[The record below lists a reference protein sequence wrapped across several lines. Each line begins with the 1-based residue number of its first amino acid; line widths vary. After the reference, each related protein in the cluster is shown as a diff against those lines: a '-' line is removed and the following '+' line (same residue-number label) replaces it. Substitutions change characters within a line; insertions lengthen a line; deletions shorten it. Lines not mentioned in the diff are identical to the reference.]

1 MTDAEKYIALVKC
14 DHEYRFKMPHN
25 VKSIELINTGRSDY
39 PELIEIHWKS
49 GDKSAIGN
57 PKAVEALKPF
67 IGAVKTFRDNALKL
81 INEDKEA
88 LRPAAKADAEKNRP
102 WTYILGVI
110 DENGNRV
117 ERYSWTEDNSWE
129 LFGMSDSELLQ
140 ERIDTCRRFRS
151 ESTSRWHVYKRMRGS
166 TELKVVY

>member
-14 DHEYRFKMPHN
+14 DHEYRDKMPHN

-67 IGAVKTFRDNALKL
+67 IGDVNTFRGNALKL
-81 INEDKEA
+81 IREEREA
-88 LRPAAKADAEKNRP
+88 LRPAAQADAEKNRP
-102 WTYILGVI
+102 WTYILGVM

-117 ERYSWTEDNSWE
+117 KRYSWTEDNSWE
-129 LFGMSDSELLQ
+129 LYGMPDSEILQ
-140 ERIDTCRRFRS
+140 DRIDRCRQYRS

-166 TELKVVY
+166 LKLVEVF